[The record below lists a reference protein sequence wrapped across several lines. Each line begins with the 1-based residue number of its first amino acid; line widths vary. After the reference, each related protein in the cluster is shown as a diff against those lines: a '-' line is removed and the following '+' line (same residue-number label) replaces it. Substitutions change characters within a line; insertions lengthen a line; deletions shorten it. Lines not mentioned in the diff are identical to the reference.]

1 LTSQHWDR
9 VLDLIFGYAYCVRI
23 DQKKNI
29 VWAAGGETC
38 AFVPLV
44 AQSSDKGESWHGTSL
59 PYIGSSN
66 TCYSLAFHPD
76 FSDNIY
82 AGIERAVVYS
92 VDGGKSWKFTGLINI
107 GVRFTS
113 IVVDLMNRD
122 HIFAGGSILLGHQT
136 SPLWE
141 SYDRGGSWRAIQI
154 SVSEINSLVPDP
166 EKAGVVY
173 FGSDGVWRYESKEP
187 SLALYFPLHVG
198 NWWTFSKSMT
208 ETIFDT
214 VRISDNLYFQFDQ
227 YRHFRNALLR
237 MTSDNKLVLRDNTT
251 EQVWLDFSANIGDNW
266 KVTAPGGGSEW
277 TVHLQS
283 KTDTVTVPA
292 GTFTNCYRFWFQFNG
307 ADNDWVEWYAPG
319 VGPVKRILYGFAVI
333 EYPLTS
339 AFVNGFYLP
348 TKIDETP
355 ESSKPDQFYLYP
367 NYPNPFNG
375 TTIISFDLPHSSF
388 VVLEIYNIMGKKVR
402 TLLADQKL
410 AGHFEVQ
417 WNGTNELN
425 QTVASGIYFC
435 RLQIT
440 KPQSENFIQVRKLM
454 LLR

>member
-1 LTSQHWDR
+1 MLFGTAYVVR
-9 VLDLIFGYAYCVRI
+9 V
-23 DQKKNI
+23 DQRQQI

-44 AQSSDKGESWHGTSL
+44 FQSADKGESWHASVL
-59 PYIGSSN
+59 PFIGSSN

-76 FSDNIY
+76 FSDIIY
-82 AGIERAVVYS
+82 AGIERAVVQS
-92 VDGGKSWKFTGLINI
+92 VDGGKSWNFTGLTNI

-154 SVSEINSLVPDP
+154 SVSAINSLVPEP

-173 FGSDGVWRYESKEP
+173 FGGDAVWRYESKAP
-187 SLALYFPLHVG
+187 SLAAYFPLQVR
-198 NWWTFSKSMT
+198 NWWTFSKSIT
-208 ETIFDT
+208 ETISDSMK
-214 VRISDNLYFQFDQ
+214 ISDNLYFQFNQ
-227 YRHFRNALLR
+227 FRNSQNVLLR
-237 MTSDNKLVLRDNTT
+237 MTSDNKLLLRYDTT
-251 EQVWLDFSANIGDNW
+251 QQVWLDFSATIGDNW

-283 KTDTVTVPA
+283 KTDTVIVPA
-292 GTFTNCYRFWFQFNG
+292 GTFTNCYRFWFQFKG

-319 VGPVKRILYGFAVI
+319 VGPVKRILYGFGLI
-333 EYPLTS
+333 EYLLTS

-355 ESSKPDQFYLYP
+355 ESSQPDQFCMYP
-367 NYPNPFNG
+367 NYPNPFNAA
-375 TTIISFDLPHSSF
+375 TVIPFDLPHSSY
-388 VVLEIYNIMGKKVR
+388 VALEIYNLMGKKVH
-402 TLLADQKL
+402 TLFANQKP
-410 AGHFEVQ
+410 AGHYEVQ
-417 WNGTNELN
+417 WDGTNELN
-425 QTVASGIYFC
+425 QAVASGIYFC

-440 KPQSENFIQVRKLM
+440 QPQSENFIQVRKLM